1 MAPVPRPFRA
11 HITLARLRNVEIAK
25 LTDILARRALLRTR
39 PFVVEE
45 FLLYS
50 SRPRTGGGP
59 YVVEEAFRLR
69 GARPDD
75 ATFDLKR

>member
-1 MAPVPRPFRA
+1 
-11 HITLARLRNVEIAK
+11 
-25 LTDILARRALLRTR
+25 LLRIR

-59 YVVEEAFRLR
+59 YVVEESFRLR
-69 GARPDD
+69 GARHDD
-75 ATFDLKR
+75 IAFDLER